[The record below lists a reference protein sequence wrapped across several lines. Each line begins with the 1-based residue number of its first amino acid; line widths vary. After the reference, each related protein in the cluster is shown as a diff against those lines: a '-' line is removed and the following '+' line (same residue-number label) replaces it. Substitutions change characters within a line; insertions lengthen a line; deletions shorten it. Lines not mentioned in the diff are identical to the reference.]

1 MKTYEQNMNDQ
12 KISEQS
18 VRECAYQIWESEGR
32 PVGQESRH
40 WNMAC
45 KLVAGRNNKDSD
57 APGSS
62 HVLSVIAP
70 EEPSNPDPLTNPEP
84 PNPLPV
90 DPVTPV
96 EVPPHISP
104 MPPVQP
110 GHPADPVQPDNPAK
124 PIQPYTSKRTIA
136 ATKSALA
143 EDGVKPA
150 AEKKQTKSRKPKTT
164 KGQDSVII

>member
-1 MKTYEQNMNDQ
+1 MKTQNITDQ
-12 KISEQS
+12 KISEQCI
-18 VRECAYQIWESEGR
+18 REYAYQIWESEGR
-32 PVGQESRH
+32 PIGQASRH
-40 WNMAC
+40 WDMAC
-45 KLVAGRNNKDSD
+45 KLVAGRNNKDLD
-57 APGSS
+57 TPGSS

-70 EEPSNPDPLTNPEP
+70 EEPTNPDPMTNPKP
-84 PNPLPV
+84 DIPSPN

-96 EVPPHISP
+96 EVPPHIA
-104 MPPVQP
+104 PVPAQP
-110 GHPADPVQPDNPAK
+110 GHPTDPVQPDNPAK

-150 AEKKQTKSRKPKTT
+150 PEKKQIKSRKTKST